1 MPPRWHPPL
10 LRHQSVARRRSL
22 RPRSSQRAGGIAC
35 ICICNASHRI
45 WVAGPPAHGDACRLG
60 GGDLPPARHG
70 GSACLRQQSA
80 TGPCAFLP
88 RRACLHSSS
97 CLAAGMVWLSK
108 KLRRPRAI
116 VQARA
121 AGVRV
126 KCWLVSLFFVCG
138 FSVVVCA
145 FEDLDD
151 VFRAD

>member
-1 MPPRWHPPL
+1 MHLIAYGLPGR
-10 LRHQSVARRRSL
+10 RHMATLADLVVA
-22 RPRSSQRAGGIAC
+22 
-35 ICICNASHRI
+35 ICPQHGT
-45 WVAGPPAHGDACRLG
+45 VA
-60 GGDLPPARHG
+60 
-70 GSACLRQQSA
+70 SACLRQQSA

>member
-1 MPPRWHPPL
+1 MASSPPPPPI
-10 LRHQSVARRRSL
+10 RSPAAL
-22 RPRSSQRAGGIAC
+22 APSEKLAKGGGIAC